1 MIEMSLENINGIEV
15 IHSAPVGQRQ
25 QPLPTIFFYHGY
37 TSSKEVYS
45 YFAYAFAQAGFRIIT
60 PDADMHGA
68 RFNGNETQR
77 LSHFW
82 EILKSNIDELP
93 ALKKHYQQAGLI
105 EDDRIGVGGASM
117 GGMTTLGAF
126 ARYPWVSV
134 AADFMG
140 SGYFTS
146 LARTLFPPLKAGR
159 EVSPAEFER
168 RLAPLA
174 DYDLTHQLEAIS
186 ERPLLIWH
194 GEADDVVPVGESARL
209 VQALR
214 ASGCDNHLTYITE
227 AEIGHKITPTA
238 LSAGVTF
245 FTRHL

>member
-15 IHSAPVGQRQ
+15 IHAAPAGKRQ

-45 YFAYAFAQAGFRIIT
+45 YFAYAFAQAGFRTIA

-68 RFNGNETQR
+68 RFNGDETQR

-93 ALKKHYQQAGLI
+93 ALKQHYQQAGLI
-105 EDDRIGVGGASM
+105 EGHRIGVAGASM

-126 ARYPWVSV
+126 ARYPWVSA

-146 LARTLFPPLKAGR
+146 LAHRLFPPLDTGR
-159 EVSPAEFER
+159 AVSQAVFEQ

-174 DYDLTHQLEAIS
+174 DYDLTHQLEAIA
-186 ERPLLIWH
+186 ERPLLVWH
-194 GEADDVVPVGESARL
+194 GEADDVVPAIESERL
-209 VQALR
+209 VRALT
-214 ASGCDNHLTYITE
+214 ASGRDKHLTYLTE
-227 AEIGHKITPTA
+227 AGIGHKITPTA
-238 LSAGVTF
+238 LSAGVRF
-245 FTRHL
+245 FTEHL

>member
-15 IHSAPVGQRQ
+15 IHSAPAGQRQ

-45 YFAYAFAQAGFRIIT
+45 YFAYAFAQAGFRTIA

-93 ALKKHYQQAGLI
+93 ALKQHYQQAGLI
-105 EDDRIGVGGASM
+105 DGDRIGVAGASM

-140 SGYFTS
+140 SGYFNS
-146 LARTLFPPLKAGR
+146 LAHSLFPPLEAGQG
-159 EVSPAEFER
+159 VSPAVFER

-174 DYDLTHQLEAIS
+174 DYDLTHQLDVIAG
-186 ERPLLIWH
+186 RPLLVWH
-194 GEADDVVPVGESARL
+194 GEADDVVPAEESERL

-214 ASGCDNHLTYITE
+214 ASGGDQHLTYLTE
-227 AEIGHKITPTA
+227 AGIGHKITPTA
-238 LSAGVTF
+238 LTAGVKF
-245 FTRHL
+245 FVKNL

>member
-15 IHSAPVGQRQ
+15 IHAAPAGKRQ

-45 YFAYAFAQAGFRIIT
+45 YFAYAFAQAGFRTIV

-68 RFNGNETQR
+68 RFEGNETRR

-93 ALKKHYQQAGLI
+93 AIKQHYQQAGLI
-105 EDDRIGVGGASM
+105 EGERIGVAGASM

-146 LARTLFPPLKAGR
+146 LAHTLFPPLEGGR
-159 EVSPAEFER
+159 EVSAAEFER
-168 RLAPLA
+168 RLAPLT
-174 DYDLTHQLEAIS
+174 DYDLTHQLEKIAD
-186 ERPLLIWH
+186 RPLLVWH
-194 GEADDVVPVGESARL
+194 GEADEVVPAAESARL
-209 VQALR
+209 VQALQI
-214 ASGCDNHLTYITE
+214 SGRDKHLTYLTE
-227 AEIGHKITPTA
+227 AGIGHKITPTA
-238 LSAGVTF
+238 LAAGTLF
-245 FTRHL
+245 FSQYL

>member
-15 IHSAPVGQRQ
+15 IHAAPAGQRQ

-45 YFAYAFAQAGFRIIT
+45 YFAYAFAQAGFRTIA

-68 RFNGNETQR
+68 RFEGNETQR

-93 ALKKHYQQAGLI
+93 GLKQHYQQAGLI
-105 EDDRIGVGGASM
+105 DGDRVGVAGASM
-117 GGMTTLGAF
+117 GGMTTLAAF
-126 ARYPWVSV
+126 ARYPWVRV

-146 LARTLFPPLKAGR
+146 LAHTLFPPLKGGQKLSA
-159 EVSPAEFER
+159 AEFER
-168 RLAPLA
+168 RLAPLVE
-174 DYDLTHQLEAIS
+174 YDLSSQLEKIA
-186 ERPLLIWH
+186 ERPLLVWH
-194 GEADDVVPVGESARL
+194 GEADDVVPAAESARL
-209 VQALR
+209 VEELR
-214 ASGCDNHLTYITE
+214 ASGRDKHLTYLTE
-227 AEIGHKITPTA
+227 AGIGHKITPTA
-238 LSAGVTF
+238 LAAGTRF
-245 FTRHL
+245 FSKYL

>member
-15 IHSAPVGQRQ
+15 IHAAPAGKRQ

-45 YFAYAFAQAGFRIIT
+45 YFAYAFAQAGFRTIV

-68 RFNGNETQR
+68 RFEGNETRR

-93 ALKKHYQQAGLI
+93 AIKQHYQQAGLI
-105 EDDRIGVGGASM
+105 EGERIGVAGASM

-146 LARTLFPPLKAGR
+146 LAHTLFPPLEGGR
-159 EVSPAEFER
+159 EVSAAEFER
-168 RLAPLA
+168 RLAPLT
-174 DYDLTHQLEAIS
+174 DYDLTHQLEKIAD
-186 ERPLLIWH
+186 RPLLVWH
-194 GEADDVVPVGESARL
+194 GEADEVVPAAESARL
-209 VQALR
+209 VQALQI
-214 ASGCDNHLTYITE
+214 SGRDKHLTYLTE
-227 AEIGHKITPTA
+227 AGIGHKITPTA
-238 LSAGVTF
+238 LAAGTLF
-245 FTRHL
+245 FSKYL

>member
-45 YFAYAFAQAGFRIIT
+45 YFAYAFAQAGFRTIS

-93 ALKKHYQQAGLI
+93 DLKRHYQQAGLI
-105 EDDRIGVGGASM
+105 EGERIGVAGASM
-117 GGMTTLGAF
+117 G
-126 ARYPWVSV
+126 
-134 AADFMG
+134 
-140 SGYFTS
+140 
-146 LARTLFPPLKAGR
+146 
-159 EVSPAEFER
+159 E
-168 RLAPLA
+168 
-174 DYDLTHQLEAIS
+174 
-186 ERPLLIWH
+186 
-194 GEADDVVPVGESARL
+194 
-209 VQALR
+209 
-214 ASGCDNHLTYITE
+214 
-227 AEIGHKITPTA
+227 
-238 LSAGVTF
+238 
-245 FTRHL
+245 

>member
-15 IHSAPVGQRQ
+15 IHAAPAGKRQ

-45 YFAYAFAQAGFRIIT
+45 YFAYAFAQAGFRTIV

-68 RFNGNETQR
+68 RFEGNETRR

-93 ALKKHYQQAGLI
+93 AIKQHYQQAGLI
-105 EDDRIGVGGASM
+105 EGERIGVAGASM

-146 LARTLFPPLKAGR
+146 LAHTLFPPLEDGR
-159 EVSPAEFER
+159 EVSAAEFER
-168 RLAPLA
+168 RLAPLT
-174 DYDLTHQLEAIS
+174 DYDLTHQLEKIAD
-186 ERPLLIWH
+186 RPLLVWH
-194 GEADDVVPVGESARL
+194 GEADEVVPAAESARL
-209 VQALR
+209 VQALQI
-214 ASGCDNHLTYITE
+214 SGRDKHLTYLTE
-227 AEIGHKITPTA
+227 AGIGHKITPTA
-238 LSAGVTF
+238 LAAGTLF
-245 FTRHL
+245 FSKYL

>member
-15 IHSAPVGQRQ
+15 IHAAPAGQRQ

-45 YFAYAFAQAGFRIIT
+45 YFAYAFAQAGFRTIM

-68 RFNGNETQR
+68 RFDGNETRR
-77 LSHFW
+77 LAYFW

-93 ALKKHYQQAGLI
+93 AIKQHYQQAGLI
-105 EDDRIGVGGASM
+105 DGERIGVAGASM

-146 LARTLFPPLKAGR
+146 LAHTLFPPLEGGR
-159 EVSPAEFER
+159 ELSAAEFER

-174 DYDLTHQLEAIS
+174 DYDLTHQLEKIAD
-186 ERPLLIWH
+186 RPLLVWH
-194 GEADDVVPVGESARL
+194 GEADDVVPAAESARL
-209 VQALR
+209 VQALKI
-214 ASGCDNHLTYITE
+214 SGRDKHLTYLTE
-227 AEIGHKITPTA
+227 AGIGHKITPTA
-238 LSAGVTF
+238 LAAGALF
-245 FTRHL
+245 FSKNL

>member
-15 IHSAPVGQRQ
+15 IHSAPAGQRQ
-25 QPLPTIFFYHGY
+25 QPLPTLFFYHGY

-45 YFAYAFAQAGFRIIT
+45 YFAYVFAQAGFRTIM

-93 ALKKHYQQAGLI
+93 SLKQHYQQAGLI
-105 EDDRIGVGGASM
+105 DGDRIGVGGASM
-117 GGMTTLGAF
+117 GGMTALGAF
-126 ARYPWVSV
+126 ARYPWVRV

-146 LARTLFPPLKAGR
+146 LAQVLFPPLVAGL
-159 EVSPAEFER
+159 EVSQREFER

-174 DYDLTHQLEAIS
+174 EYEITHQLAKIA
-186 ERPLLIWH
+186 ERPLLVWH
-194 GEADDVVPVGESARL
+194 GEADVVVPAAESTRL

-214 ASGCDNHLTYITE
+214 ASGHDKNLTYITE
-227 AEIGHKITPTA
+227 AGIGHKITPTA
-238 LSAGVTF
+238 LSAGADF
-245 FTRHL
+245 FTRYL

>member
-15 IHSAPVGQRQ
+15 IHAAPAGKRQ

-45 YFAYAFAQAGFRIIT
+45 YFAYAFAQAGFRTIA

-68 RFNGNETQR
+68 RFNGDETQR

-93 ALKKHYQQAGLI
+93 ALKQHYQQAGLI
-105 EDDRIGVGGASM
+105 EGQRIGVAGASM

-126 ARYPWVSV
+126 ARYPWVS
-134 AADFMG
+134 AAANFMG

-146 LARTLFPPLKAGR
+146 LAHRLFPPLDVGR
-159 EVSPAEFER
+159 EVSQAAFER

-174 DYDLTHQLEAIS
+174 DYDLTHQLEAIA
-186 ERPLLIWH
+186 ERPLLVWH
-194 GEADDVVPVGESARL
+194 GEADDVVPAIESERL
-209 VQALR
+209 VRALA
-214 ASGCDNHLTYITE
+214 ASGRDKHLTYLTE
-227 AEIGHKITPTA
+227 AGIGHKITPTA
-238 LSAGVTF
+238 LSAGVRF
-245 FTRHL
+245 FTEHL

>member
-15 IHSAPVGQRQ
+15 IHAAPAGQRQ

-45 YFAYAFAQAGFRIIT
+45 YFAYAFAQAGFRTIA

-68 RFNGNETQR
+68 RFEGNETKR

-93 ALKKHYQQAGLI
+93 GLKQHYQQAGLI
-105 EDDRIGVGGASM
+105 DGDRVGVAGASM

-126 ARYPWVSV
+126 ARYPWVRV

-146 LARTLFPPLKAGR
+146 LAHTLFPPLDGGQKLSA
-159 EVSPAEFER
+159 AEFER
-168 RLAPLA
+168 RLAPLVE
-174 DYDLTHQLEAIS
+174 YDLSSQLEKIA
-186 ERPLLIWH
+186 ERPLLVWH
-194 GEADDVVPVGESARL
+194 GEADDVVPAAESARL
-209 VQALR
+209 VQELR
-214 ASGCDNHLTYITE
+214 ASGQDKHLTYLTE
-227 AEIGHKITPTA
+227 AGIGHKITPTA
-238 LSAGVTF
+238 LAAGTHF
-245 FTRHL
+245 FSKYL